1 MAIDIY
7 SIKAGCIALQNAAE
21 ENYDSIKQKVQEA
34 KEDSDAANIQIN
46 GVTMATPFEEII
58 DQINQV
64 ENATINAATDFYNYA
79 YEIYKMQTEEVEE

>member
-21 ENYDSIKQKVQEA
+21 VNYDSIKQKVQEA
-34 KEDSDAANIQIN
+34 KEESNADEIQIN
-46 GVTMATPFEEII
+46 GYAMGAPFDEII
-58 DQINQV
+58 DQINKV
-64 ENATINAATDFYNYA
+64 ENATINAATDFYKYA

>member
-21 ENYDSIKQKVQEA
+21 ENYEDIKSNVQKA
-34 KEDSDAANIQIN
+34 KEYSDAENIQIN
-46 GVTMATPFEEII
+46 GDKMDAPFDEII
-58 DQINQV
+58 EQINQV